1 MNSKMTKEQYLD
13 FMAGQI
19 TVLKYAC
26 ATLIGMRSD
35 RSDIIK
41 LIKGI
46 PTYPIE
52 DISSE
57 HYRRGIKN
65 IVEELDALSDVA
77 TLAEQF
83 KKQGIGSTKH

>member
-1 MNSKMTKEQYLD
+1 M
-13 FMAGQI
+13 G
-19 TVLKYAC
+19 
-26 ATLIGMRSD
+26 SD

-46 PTYPIE
+46 PAYPIE
-52 DISSE
+52 DTSSE
-57 HYRRGIKN
+57 HYRCGIKD

-83 KKQGIGSTKH
+83 RKQGIGSTKH

>member
-1 MNSKMTKEQYLD
+1 MNNKMTGQQYLD

-19 TVLKYAC
+19 NVLKYAC

-35 RSDIIK
+35 RSNIIK

-46 PTYPIE
+46 PAYPIE
-52 DISSE
+52 ETSSE
-57 HYRRGIKN
+57 HYRRGIKD

-83 KKQGIGSTKH
+83 RKQGIGSTKH

>member
-1 MNSKMTKEQYLD
+1 MNNKMTLEQYLD

-46 PTYPIE
+46 PTYPIA

-57 HYRRGIKN
+57 HYRRGITS

-83 KKQGIGSTKH
+83 RKQGIGGTKH